1 MMFNRL
7 LRRLFAVVQQML
19 HHDGAQVIEF
29 PTGRRAG

>member
-1 MMFNRL
+1 MFNSV

-19 HHDGAQVIEF
+19 HHDDAQVIEF